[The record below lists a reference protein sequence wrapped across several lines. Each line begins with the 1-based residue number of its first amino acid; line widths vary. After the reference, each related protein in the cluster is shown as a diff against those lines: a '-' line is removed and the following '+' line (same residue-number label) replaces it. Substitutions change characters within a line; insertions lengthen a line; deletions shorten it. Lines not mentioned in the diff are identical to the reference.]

1 MKSQSE
7 EPISDGIVRW
17 FSLRG
22 WTSVRREI
30 SRQELQEY
38 VWKLEKGILKIKKQ
52 QAKEVRSRYEYER

>member
-1 MKSQSE
+1 MNPQSE
-7 EPISDGIVRW
+7 EFTSEGILRW
-17 FSLRG
+17 FALRG

-52 QAKEVRSRYEYER
+52 QAKEVRGRYEYER